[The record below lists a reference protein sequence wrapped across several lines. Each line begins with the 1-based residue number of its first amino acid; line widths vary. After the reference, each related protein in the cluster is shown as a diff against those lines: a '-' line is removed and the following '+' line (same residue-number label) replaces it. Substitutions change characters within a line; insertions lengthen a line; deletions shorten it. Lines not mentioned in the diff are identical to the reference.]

1 MKECYYRNQQVIDSM
16 RQDLEAAAAVFTRN
30 HAKVLAVSSAMT
42 PTITVLQSLYDPEGI
57 QEVLYHI
64 RKQTVEE
71 LDRILDAIDT
81 SVFSYRPTSMDVYRS
96 LITRLH
102 FNNYLWDA
110 HFSRYVPKNE
120 SHGDRY
126 RRSPKDIEVLERQNL
141 EFFNACLYYVK
152 FDGKKFVI
160 DEDKFQQFVDRNSF
174 FVTNKR
180 QNEFLEKAL
189 LVSKCLKEMGEMLGK
204 PVSGYY
210 SEVPNYAFLNAM
222 ISSIK

>member
-1 MKECYYRNQQVIDSM
+1 MGSVVCCQFCKICGLAFSEMEQTWSLFCAHDVSDEVVSFHHGIHGSVHFIVGDE
-16 RQDLEAAAAVFTRN
+16 LEWFSTLSVNGEVDNPVTPFAYA
-30 HAKVLAVSSAMT
+30 SA
-42 PTITVLQSLYDPEGI
+42 ITVAVG
-57 QEVLYHI
+57 QECEAV
-64 RKQTVEE
+64 R
-71 LDRILDAIDT
+71 
-81 SVFSYRPTSMDVYRS
+81 FS
-96 LITRLH
+96 
-102 FNNYLWDA
+102 
-110 HFSRYVPKNE
+110 
-120 SHGDRY
+120 
-126 RRSPKDIEVLERQNL
+126 
-141 EFFNACLYYVK
+141 
-152 FDGKKFVI
+152 GKKFVI